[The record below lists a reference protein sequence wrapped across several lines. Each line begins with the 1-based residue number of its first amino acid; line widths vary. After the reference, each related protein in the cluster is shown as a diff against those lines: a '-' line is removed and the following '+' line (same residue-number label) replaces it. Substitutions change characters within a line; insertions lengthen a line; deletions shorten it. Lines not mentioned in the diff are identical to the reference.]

1 MQFGV
6 RVHYGSAEAR
16 TLRTVV
22 EIHLVSNQR
31 LHTAPKLEMAKLLWL
46 GCGLPDFA
54 ETWFR
59 GSYGIVE
66 SVILYCGA
74 LQIL

>member
-31 LHTAPKLEMAKLLWL
+31 LHTAPKLEMAKLL
-46 GCGLPDFA
+46 
-54 ETWFR
+54 
-59 GSYGIVE
+59 
-66 SVILYCGA
+66 
-74 LQIL
+74 